1 VPQVVEEESP
11 NEVEANGLEDQD
23 ELDAEN
29 ETLVE
34 RRTTRS
40 RAGLQRQS
48 SVNTTM
54 SDMRSKSV
62 SPGAPKAPADPTVHH
77 EIEMK
82 TPTPESDHV
91 ETPTNQEPL
100 PTLASMK
107 AVQIEEKEEGELSD
121 DGH

>member
-1 VPQVVEEESP
+1 MPQVVEEDSP
-11 NEVEANGLEDQD
+11 NEMEANGPEDPD

-29 ETLVE
+29 ETVVE

-40 RAGLQRQS
+40 RAGLQRQDS
-48 SVNTTM
+48 LNTTM
-54 SDMRSKSV
+54 SDMPSKSV
-62 SPGAPKAPADPTVHH
+62 SPGAPEAPADPTVHH
-77 EIEMK
+77 DIEMK

-107 AVQIEEKEEGELSD
+107 AAQVEEKEEGELSD